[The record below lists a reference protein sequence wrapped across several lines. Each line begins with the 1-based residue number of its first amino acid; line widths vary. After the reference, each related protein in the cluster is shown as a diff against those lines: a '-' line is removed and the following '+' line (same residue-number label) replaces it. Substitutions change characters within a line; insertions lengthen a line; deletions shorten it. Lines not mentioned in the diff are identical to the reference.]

1 MQFYFMYELCHFW
14 PVFAFHL
21 DRNIIKF
28 PYKLRFMWWRLQ
40 KIGTRAELYSL
51 LTVTATNLYP
61 KKNENKK
68 KLCAISSFQLQ
79 YKIIIM

>member
-1 MQFYFMYELCHFW
+1 MQFYFMYELCHIW

-68 KLCAISSFQLQ
+68 NYVQFHRFSCNIK
-79 YKIIIM
+79 